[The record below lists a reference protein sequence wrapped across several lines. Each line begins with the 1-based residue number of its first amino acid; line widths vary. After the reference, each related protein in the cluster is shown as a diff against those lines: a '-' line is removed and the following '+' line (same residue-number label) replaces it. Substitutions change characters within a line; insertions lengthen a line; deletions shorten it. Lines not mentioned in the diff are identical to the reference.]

1 MFQGNNA
8 SEFGG
13 AVHMESSNATFT
25 GTSFLSNFAK
35 FGAAVET
42 FISEFR
48 VRVAAVANPSSFS
61 LSLCPRKSVLTLL
74 FPPIM

>member
-42 FISEFR
+42 FVSEFR
-48 VRVAAVANPSSFS
+48 ARCYCCCYPPFS
-61 LSLCPRKSVLTLL
+61 VSMPV
-74 FPPIM
+74 